1 MWGAAQETST
11 NRVNA
16 ITDWSVFEGQDPRE
30 CWAVTTYKESVN
42 TRGGRVVAVTRGEI
56 LLMVFYRPGAE
67 VQGQVAF
74 TGGYPFAPGSTVNV
88 NISGTE
94 FELFTEGEWA
104 WPATPQ
110 EDAKICHRNEAWSG
124 CHSHRA
130 IGAGKRPRRTRSR
143 FWASPPLWKTPKSA
157 ARRADFCACR
167 DPDPA
172 SRTPERPRKNHSL
185 RLSPLAK
192 PKESYMWPISFRER
206 LTQ

>member
-1 MWGAAQETST
+1 MRSWIAGAVVGAISLMTAGAGAAQETST

-88 NISGTE
+88 NIGGTE

-110 EDAKICHRNEAWSG
+110 DDAKIVTAMKR
-124 CHSHRA
+124 
-130 IGAGKRPRRTRSR
+130 GADAVLTAQSSRGTTTKDTFSLLGFTAAVEDAEKR
-143 FWASPPLWKTPKSA
+143 
-157 ARRADFCACR
+157 CA
-167 DPDPA
+167 
-172 SRTPERPRKNHSL
+172 
-185 RLSPLAK
+185 
-192 PKESYMWPISFRER
+192 
-206 LTQ
+206 Q